1 MPKLTCLFSLAT
13 LGTFATFA
21 LPLAAQDA
29 PRINE
34 IIVVGAQ
41 DSHTVAT
48 DDTLVAPADTAQML
62 RKMPGANLN
71 KNGELTGIAQYRGM
85 FGDRISVAVDGAQI
99 SGAGH
104 LAQHLGGV
112 GRRDQ
117 RVVRCYRMAVLHTD
131 HDDFINARCIL
142 SGKR

>member
-1 MPKLTCLFSLAT
+1 MSQAKKPRFMHTAPQRNFCPETTCLSLPASFPSHSRH
-13 LGTFATFA
+13 FATFA

-34 IIVVGAQ
+34 IIVVGVQ

-71 KNGELTGIAQYRGM
+71 K
-85 FGDRISVAVDGAQI
+85 
-99 SGAGH
+99 
-104 LAQHLGGV
+104 
-112 GRRDQ
+112 
-117 RVVRCYRMAVLHTD
+117 MA
-131 HDDFINARCIL
+131 N
-142 SGKR
+142 